1 MALPRLFIFGCLA
14 LLIGCS
20 PPPGLE
26 AGNRLPPSDLPV
38 ELLPLYDLLA
48 QANAGTTDEAAA
60 AALATRAA
68 RLRARA
74 AGG

>member
-1 MALPRLFIFGCLA
+1 MALPRLFILGWLVLLA
-14 LLIGCS
+14 ACS
-20 PPPGLE
+20 PPPDFG
-26 AGNRLPPSDLPV
+26 AGTRIPPSDQPV
-38 ELLPLYDLLA
+38 ELLPLDDLLA

-60 AALATRAA
+60 AALAARAA